1 MRAFPREV
9 PCGVPMFVR
18 LGLVERADQVAA
30 AASRVAVF
38 QIHPDPPALYRLVTA
53 HATKPAHQH

>member
-18 LGLVERADQVAA
+18 LGLVERADQFAA

-38 QIHPDPPALYRLVTA
+38 
-53 HATKPAHQH
+53 